1 LKKKSIRPAKRK
13 AAMEKKPQ
21 VSVIMKQQSVL
32 PLCVDA
38 VAECLKKTTK
48 PLPKIS
54 IDDSKYEDKSKLWL
68 DTDLFKEAIV
78 DILENAIRHGVGRH
92 GIVCRVSSVGMQHCR
107 LTVSYTSLESEI
119 ASHDDQFEISYYA
132 HDRTREIVSQHRAA
146 MNLLKDGRN
155 VTIELC
161 FP

>member
-1 LKKKSIRPAKRK
+1 MKKKNIRPAKRM
-13 AAMEKKPQ
+13 AAMEKKPP

-38 VAECLKKTTK
+38 IAACLKKTSK
-48 PLPKIS
+48 LLPKIS
-54 IDDSKYEDKSKLWL
+54 IDDSKYEDTSKLWL
-68 DTDLFKEAIV
+68 DADLFKEAIV
-78 DILENAIRHGVGRH
+78 DILINAIQHGVGRH
-92 GIVCRVSSVGMQHCR
+92 GIVCRVSSEGMQHCR
-107 LTVSYTSLESEI
+107 LTVSYTCQESE
-119 ASHDDQFEISYYA
+119 AGSHDDQFEISYYA

>member
-1 LKKKSIRPAKRK
+1 
-13 AAMEKKPQ
+13 
-21 VSVIMKQQSVL
+21 MKQQSVL

-38 VAECLKKTTK
+38 VSECLKKTTT

-68 DTDLFKEAIV
+68 DTDLFKEAII
-78 DILENAIRHGVGRH
+78 DILTNAIRHGIGRH
-92 GIVCRVSSVGMQHCR
+92 GIVCRLSSEGMQHCR
-107 LTVSYTSLESEI
+107 LTVSYTRQESETG
-119 ASHDDQFEISYYA
+119 SREDQFEISYYA

>member
-1 LKKKSIRPAKRK
+1 LKNKTVRPTKRK
-13 AAMEKKPQ
+13 AGIEKKPP

-38 VAECLKKTTK
+38 VAECVKKTTI
-48 PLPKIS
+48 PVPKIS
-54 IDDSKYEDKSKLWL
+54 IDDSKFEDNSKLWL
-68 DTDLFKEAIV
+68 DADLFKEAFI
-78 DILENAIRHGVGRH
+78 DILKNAIRHGVGRH
-92 GIVCRVSSVGMQHCR
+92 GIVCRVSSEGMQHCR
-107 LTVSYTSLESEI
+107 LTISYTCQESETE
-119 ASHDDQFEISYYA
+119 SREDQFEISYYA